1 MKKVLFGLLAIS
13 VVSFGAATADA
24 AVSTGTQ
31 TTGVT
36 GSATNPGTYT
46 KDLTKIGDSGAAGVP
61 LQVKA
66 NVIPASSRLV
76 LVDEN
81 NKVID
86 NLVFDHG
93 NLIPG
98 ATSNISQIVELKRTD
113 NNAFSAEDTPDHKG
127 KIGTSTYIAQF
138 AATNAGN
145 TIIPN
150 TANNFALQGATDGA
164 TSLQSELDFNGT
176 EIKVSSTATFVRTQV
191 TSKLNVPV
199 GTTQGLYI
207 GNGTFVATLT
217 LSATPT
223 VAK

>member
-13 VVSFGAATADA
+13 VVSFAADSVTPGVATSQA
-24 AVSTGTQ
+24 AAIA
-31 TTGVT
+31 
-36 GSATNPGTYT
+36 SATNPGTYT
-46 KDLTKIGDSGAAGVP
+46 KDLTTTGQVGAAGVP

-98 ATSNISQIVELKRTD
+98 ATSKISQIVELKRTD
-113 NNAFSAEDTPDHKG
+113 NKAFSADTKSNTG
-127 KIGTSTYIAQF
+127 YTAQF
-138 AATNAGN
+138 VATNAGN
-145 TIIPN
+145 TKNPITPN
-150 TANNFALQGATDGA
+150 VANNFELQGATDGT
-164 TSLQSELDFNGT
+164 TSLKSELDFNGT
-176 EIKVSSTATFVRTQV
+176 PIEVSSTATFVRTQV

-217 LSATPT
+217 T
-223 VAK
+223 K